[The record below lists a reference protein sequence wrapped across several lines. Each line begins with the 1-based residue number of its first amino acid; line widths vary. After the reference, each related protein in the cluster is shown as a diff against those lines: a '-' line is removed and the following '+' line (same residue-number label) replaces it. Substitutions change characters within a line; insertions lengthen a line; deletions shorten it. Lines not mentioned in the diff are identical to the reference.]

1 MTLKEHEEQE
11 TGLGAPGEISPEAA
25 TLRSRMT
32 SGSIRR
38 FLRNI
43 PAVIGL
49 CVILL
54 VGVIAVIG
62 PFFTQDPNNVDVT
75 QAFSNEGHLLG
86 TDALGRDTLARLVAG
101 ARVALTVSVC
111 ATALGLVIS
120 MILGVSA
127 GFIGGM
133 FDEILS
139 RVFDIIATFPTILMA
154 VLIVVAL
161 GPSISAVIVAIG
173 VAITPR
179 YGRQFRVLTKSCLQ
193 REYVQA
199 VIAQGYASPRVI
211 ARHVLPNILLP
222 VGVIA
227 AGNMGRLAVA
237 EASLSFLG
245 AGVQPPD
252 ASWGNMIAEGAP
264 YLQVYP
270 ELALYPGLVLCAVA
284 ISFSFVG
291 DALRDAF
298 DLTE

>member
-1 MTLKEHEEQE
+1 VTLREHDEQGM
-11 TGLGAPGEISPEAA
+11 GLGAPGEISPEAA

-32 SGSIRR
+32 SGAVRR
-38 FLRNI
+38 FLGNV
-43 PAVIGL
+43 PAVVGSVLIL
-49 CVILL
+49 VI
-54 VGVIAVIG
+54 VVVAVVG
-62 PFFTQDPNNVDVT
+62 PFFTQDPNEVDVT
-75 QAFSNEGHLLG
+75 QAFSGNGHLLG
-86 TDALGRDTLARLVAG
+86 TDSLGRDTLARIVAG
-101 ARVALTVSVC
+101 ARVALTVSFC
-111 ATALGLVIS
+111 ATLLGLLIA
-120 MILGVSA
+120 MFLGVAA
-127 GFIGGM
+127 GYVGGY
-133 FDEILS
+133 FDEVLS
-139 RVFDIIATFPTILMA
+139 RVFDIIATFPTILLA

-161 GPSISAVIVAIG
+161 GPSIPAVIVAIG

-179 YGRQFRVLTKSCLQ
+179 YGRQFRVLTRSCVQ

-199 VIAQGYASPRVI
+199 VMAQGYSAPRVVV
-211 ARHVLPNILLP
+211 RHVLPNILLP

-227 AGNMGRLAVA
+227 GGNVGRLAVA

-252 ASWGNMIAEGAP
+252 ASWGNMISEGAP

-270 ELALYPGLVLCAVA
+270 GLALYPGLVLCVLA